1 MKKNDINLFKAAG
14 GERAKGSKR
23 SAFFYVVVLAIVISV
38 IAIGVAVYFN
48 TRVSSEKASYATKQ
62 QTLNN
67 YLVTKKNKDVIEK
80 SQKYQSVIANIETAN
95 AINSFIKNESK
106 MYPHATETEV
116 NALHDAILSY
126 NGGSGFSLNDIDSE
140 SGERFT
146 AWDYSQV
153 RKDLYSQEE
162 NVTDIEDSEKSL
174 FYFALESL
182 EEAQKASPDTNVWH
196 SYYRGYMVI
205 VFTGADYGV
214 SSLAA
219 DLMNGSLLDGNSPF
233 MKLDMEQH
241 AIEKTGYIVSRD
253 VTYNVM
259 LCPLK
264 SVFNRMFDVLEAHS
278 NDLKVRQGLSDAQTD
293 FVSYAVDELTYVL
306 PDLDDVGEKVEP
318 KLSFKLCLPKEN
330 DLPGYLDC
338 FTSSPF
344 FKVANPVKDSAET
357 SEGSEYY
364 IYTVELQFTGEY

>member
-23 SAFFYVVVLAIVISV
+23 SGFFYVVVLAIVICV

-48 TRVSSEKASYATKQ
+48 MRVSTEKASYAAKQ

-67 YLVTKKNKDVIEK
+67 YQVTKKNKEIIEK
-80 SQKYQSVIANIETAN
+80 SKKYQSIIANIETAN
-95 AINSFIKNESK
+95 AINSYIKNESK
-106 MYPHATETEV
+106 MYPHATDTEV
-116 NALHDAILSY
+116 SAVHDAILSY
-126 NGGSGFSLNDIDSE
+126 NGGGFSLNDVDPE
-140 SGERFT
+140 SGERFA
-146 AWDYSQV
+146 AWDYAQV
-153 RKDLYSQEE
+153 RKDLYSEE
-162 NVTDIEDSEKSL
+162 ANVTDIEESEKSL
-174 FYFALESL
+174 FYFALEAL
-182 EEAQKASPDTNVWH
+182 EQSQKASPDANVWH
-196 SYYRGYMVI
+196 SYYRGYMVM

-219 DLMNGSLLDGNSPF
+219 DLMNGSLLNGNSPF
-233 MKLDMEQH
+233 MKLDMDDH
-241 AIEKTGYIVSRD
+241 SIEKTGYIVSRD

-264 SVFNRMFDVLEAHS
+264 SVFDRMFDILEAHS
-278 NDLKVRQGLSDAQTD
+278 NDLKVQQGLSDAQTD
-293 FVSYAVDELTYVL
+293 FVSYAVDELTYTL
-306 PDLDDVGEKVEP
+306 PELDEMSDRVQAG
-318 KLSFKLCLPKEN
+318 LSFKLLLPKEN

-357 SEGSEYY
+357 SEASEYY

>member
-23 SAFFYVVVLAIVISV
+23 SAFFYVVVLAIVICV

-48 TRVSSEKASYATKQ
+48 TRVSAEKAAYATKQ

-67 YLVTKKNKDVIEK
+67 YLVTKKNKDIIEK
-80 SQKYQSVIANIETAN
+80 SNKYQSIIANIETAN
-95 AINSFIKNESK
+95 SINAYIKNESK

-116 NALHDAILSY
+116 NAVHDAILAY
-126 NGGSGFSLNDIDSE
+126 NGGGFSLNDFDPE
-140 SGERFT
+140 SGERFA
-146 AWDYSQV
+146 AWDYAQV
-153 RKDLYSQEE
+153 RKDLYSEE
-162 NVTDIEDSEKSL
+162 DHVTDIAASDKSL
-174 FYFALESL
+174 FYFALEAL
-182 EEAQKASPDTNVWH
+182 ENAQKADPDTNVWH
-196 SYYRGYMVI
+196 SYYRGYMVV

-219 DLMNGSLLDGNSPF
+219 DLMSGSLLNGNSPF
-233 MKLDMEQH
+233 MKLDMADH
-241 AIEKTGYIVSRD
+241 VIEKTGYIVSRD

-264 SVFNRMFDVLEAHS
+264 SVFDRMFDILEAHS
-278 NDLKVRQGLSDAQTD
+278 NDLKVQQGLSDAQQD
-293 FVSYAVDELTYVL
+293 FVSYAVDELTYNV
-306 PDLDDVGEKVEP
+306 PDLDDAGDKVEP
-318 KLSFKLCLPKEN
+318 GLSFKLLLPKEN

-357 SEGSEYY
+357 SEGNEYY
-364 IYTVELQFTGEY
+364 KYTVELQFMGEY